1 MNYLIIKLIILSLVL
16 PLFLFIWRQ
25 LAKIWTTP
33 SILVLEDVFNCD
45 TVFETQLW
53 LFYKKYLFKND
64 IFILLWKYFSR
75 QIYWYDFHNFK
86 LNNLKTIHHL

>member
-53 LFYKKYLFKND
+53 LFYKK
-64 IFILLWKYFSR
+64 IFIQKWYIYTFMKIFFKTNLLIWFS
-75 QIYWYDFHNFK
+75 QFQ
-86 LNNLKTIHHL
+86 TQ